1 MSSLR
6 SAPSVRGAEYS
17 AEIALNKFMKT
28 QETQTIDWQYFFSK
42 AKEAFESKDLNV
54 ARAYAGAALQMPKES
69 ESDFYDVYYMLYQIF
84 YMQLEYKRAKDYLL
98 LCMGIQP
105 SNKELA
111 YDWYTKYES
120 IFFSFGE
127 QVPKDF
133 VANVV
138 HCSTIEGG
146 TTSIEA
152 AKPDW
157 IICNQNGHLS
167 NHKDLYYAI
176 KLATDN
182 SKHFVRIND
191 DSYAVMTRFVEK
203 LKVRPTDFMI
213 EDLAKDYQQYI
224 RVQ

>member
-17 AEIALNKFMKT
+17 AEIALNKFMKN
-28 QETQTIDWQYFFSK
+28 QEKQTIDWQYFFK
-42 AKEAFESKDLNV
+42 LAKEAFEAKELDV
-54 ARAYAGAALQMPKES
+54 ARAYAAAALQMPRES
-69 ESDFYDVYYMLYQIF
+69 EADFYDIYYMLYQIF
-84 YMQLEYKRAKDYLL
+84 DEQLDYKRAKDYIT

-105 SNKELA
+105 SNKDLA

-127 QVPKDF
+127 QVPADF
-133 VANVV
+133 IADIV
-138 HCSTIEGG
+138 HCSTVGG
-146 TTSIEA
+146 GVKAIEA

-182 SKHFVRIND
+182 SKSFVKINE
-191 DSYAVMTRFVEK
+191 DSYAVMVRFAEK
-203 LKVRPTDFMI
+203 LKVQPTDFMI
-213 EDLAKDYQQYI
+213 ADQAKDYQQYI
-224 RVQ
+224 QVQ